1 MKSLSIK
8 TSLIALMSAIIV
20 IVAISSFV
28 ALQSIRSIST
38 SAEKIGNFWIERLL
52 SSREVKG
59 DFADVRLEMAR
70 FSMVT
75 DTAEFQAE
83 MQLLEEAKAKLEA
96 SIAKYEAGL
105 FSPVGRA
112 LIADIRTLTVDYIT
126 QSAAYLE
133 HVKNQDPE
141 AARAV
146 FTTDMKA
153 SAEKANNKISE
164 LVAFIMTQTE
174 SEVASADKAASDA
187 FVLSLAIAAAA
198 ILVSLAGIYFVIARV
213 ANPIQ
218 NITGAM
224 RKLAA
229 GDVAN
234 EVPFT
239 GRRDEIGA
247 MAGAVQVFRENAIER
262 LRLEQ
267 EAEANRSLSEKER
280 LEREALKAKE
290 AADVKFAVDN
300 LAQGLSRLSDGDVS
314 YRIAQPFTATLDAVR
329 GDFNNSAEKLQS
341 ALSRVAENARG
352 IEAGSNEIRSA
363 ADDLAKRTEQQAAAV
378 EETAAALEEIT
389 TVVKDSAKRANE
401 AGQLVAGA
409 RAHAEQSGAVVRR
422 AVGAMEQIE
431 KSSNEISNIIGVID
445 EIAFQTNLLAL
456 NAGVEAARAGEAG
469 KGFAVVAQEVRE
481 LAQRS
486 ANAAKEIK
494 ALIIAS
500 KTQVQEGVQLVG
512 DTGKALETIVT
523 EVQEINRHVS
533 AIVEAAQE
541 QSSGLQQINTA
552 VNQMDQDT
560 QKNAAMV
567 EETTAATHSLSR
579 EVVSLNELL
588 TLFKLSDAPQASASA
603 RRASAAPVAVSPV
616 RELGRRIAGAFSGNA
631 AVKQD
636 DWEEF

>member
-1 MKSLSIK
+1 MNKLTIK
-8 TSLIALMSAIIV
+8 TSLIALMGAIIV
-20 IVAISSFV
+20 IVAVSSFV
-28 ALQSIRSIST
+28 ALQSMRSIT
-38 SAEKIGNFWIERLL
+38 VSAEKIGNFWIERLL

-59 DFADVRLEMAR
+59 DFADVRLALAR

-75 DTAEFQAE
+75 DAAEFQAE
-83 MQLLEEAKAKLEA
+83 MQLFDAAKAKLET

-105 FSPVGRA
+105 FSPTGKA
-112 LIADIRTLTVDYIT
+112 LIADIRSLTATYIAD
-126 QSAAYLE
+126 SAPYIE
-133 HVKNQDPE
+133 HVKKHDLDS
-141 AARAV
+141 ARTV

-153 SAEKANNKISE
+153 AAEKANEKVSE

-174 SEVASADKAASDA
+174 NEVATADEAANDA
-187 FVLSLAIAAAA
+187 FVLSLAIAAVA
-198 ILVSLAGIYFVIARV
+198 ILISLSGIYFVVARV

-224 RKLAA
+224 RRLAG
-229 GDVAN
+229 GDVEN

-239 GRRDEIGA
+239 GRHDEIGA
-247 MAGAVQVFRENAIER
+247 MAGAVQVFRQNAIER
-262 LRLEQ
+262 ARLEQ
-267 EAEANRSLSEKER
+267 DAEANRSLSEKER

-300 LAQGLSRLSDGDVS
+300 LAEGLSKLSNGDVS
-314 YRIAQPFTATLDAVR
+314 YRIGQPFTASLDGVR
-329 GDFNNSAEKLQS
+329 GDFNSSAEKLQS

-352 IEAGSNEIRSA
+352 IDAGANEIKA
-363 ADDLAKRTEQQAAAV
+363 ATDDLAKRSEQQAAAV
-378 EETAAALEEIT
+378 EETAAALEQIT
-389 TVVKDSAKRANE
+389 TVVKDSAKRAHE

-409 RAHAEQSGAVVRR
+409 RSHAEQSGTVVRR
-422 AVGAMEQIE
+422 AVDAMEQIE

-500 KTQVQEGVQLVG
+500 KAQVQEGVQLVG
-512 DTGKALETIVT
+512 DTGRALETIVT

-588 TLFKLSDAPQASASA
+588 TLFKLSDAPAQVAAPA
-603 RRASAAPVAVSPV
+603 RRATTPVASPV
-616 RELGRRIAGAFSGNA
+616 RELGRRLAGAFSGNA